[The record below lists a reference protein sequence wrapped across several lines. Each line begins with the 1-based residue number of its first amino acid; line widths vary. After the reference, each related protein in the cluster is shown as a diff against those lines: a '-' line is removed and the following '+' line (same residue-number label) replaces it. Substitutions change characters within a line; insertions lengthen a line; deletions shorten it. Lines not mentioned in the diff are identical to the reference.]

1 MSELFL
7 PGVPEHLVRQALD
20 RAGGN
25 ELASG
30 KFANPESSA
39 ALAANGFGWFIERPA
54 LLPAFPG
61 LDDIDWPAVSVEIER
76 QMEATLAVVEVRL
89 LLRTIKKGPFAE
101 QEEFGEHDP
110 ASSTGKPA
118 PAPAVA

>member
-54 LLPAFPG
+54 LLPAFPV
-61 LDDIDWPAVSVEIER
+61 AR
-76 QMEATLAVVEVRL
+76 RL
-89 LLRTIKKGPFAE
+89 RSPVGVNYD
-101 QEEFGEHDP
+101 GR
-110 ASSTGKPA
+110 
-118 PAPAVA
+118 